1 MLLSVRKKIASVST
15 TCTTWKAEITSY
27 WLLVNKDNVEIK
39 ACPKWARDL
48 QAVDLQQDTIF
59 SRVKMFAKTT
69 NLENF
74 KRGKLLKKLWYCV
87 GGKYYKIIG
96 FINWVDVNWP
106 SCVKRFGSWRF
117 ELSPFVGAN
126 RGIVSCVWFVYRK
139 MELAIAWYLV
149 TSKTIKI
156 NSWALRVPIWKIIF
170 FSRVLRLWRASLM

>member
-27 WLLVNKDNVEIK
+27 WLPVNKDNVEIK

-48 QAVDLQQDTIF
+48 QDVDLRQDTIF

-87 GGKYYKIIG
+87 GGKY
-96 FINWVDVNWP
+96 NWFHQLGW
-106 SCVKRFGSWRF
+106 C
-117 ELSPFVGAN
+117 ELAILRKEIRKLTFRALISPFVGAN
-126 RGIVSCVWFVYRK
+126 RGIVGCVWFVCRK